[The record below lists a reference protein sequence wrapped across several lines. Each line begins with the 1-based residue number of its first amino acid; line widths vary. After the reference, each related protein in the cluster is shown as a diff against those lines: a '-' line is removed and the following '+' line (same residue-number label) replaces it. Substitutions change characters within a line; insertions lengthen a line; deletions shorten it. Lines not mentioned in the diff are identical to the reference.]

1 MSVWTLRNN
10 KVHKVYQLCKEYRD
24 SLLAIDGYKLGFI
37 LHKGGSRKEF
47 TEHLNKLRA
56 ESIKK
61 KRELIKSIKELD
73 K

>member
-1 MSVWTLRNN
+1 MVLSND
-10 KVHKVYQLCKEYRD
+10 KIQKIYQLCKEYRD
-24 SLLAIDGYKLGFI
+24 SLLAIAGYKLGFI

-61 KRELIKSIKELD
+61 KRELINAVKELD
-73 K
+73 